1 MNKNFYND
9 FYRNTGFK
17 FSLTPKAIAIFL
29 LSHHIRYLFLLR
41 KAQKKPSIF
50 KKIVLKKYSSKY
62 GLEIS
67 PNAKIGTGLYLGHPY
82 NITVSGMATL
92 GNNVNLHKGCTIGAE
107 NRGNRKGAPKIGNCV
122 YVGIN
127 STIVGGIKIGD
138 DVLIA
143 PNSFVNFDVPPHS
156 VVVGNP
162 AKIYHKKDA
171 TYGYVNFKI

>member
-17 FSLTPKAIAIFL
+17 FKLTPKPIATFL
-29 LSHHIRYLFLLR
+29 FSHHIRYLFLLR
-41 KAQKKPSIF
+41 KAQKNPSIF
-50 KKIVLKKYSSKY
+50 KKFILKKYSSKY

-67 PNAKIGTGLYLGHPY
+67 PNAKIGNGLYLGHPY
-82 NITVSGMATL
+82 NITVSPMATL

-107 NRGNRKGAPKIGNCV
+107 NRGTRKGAPKIGNFV

-127 STIVGGIKIGD
+127 STVVGGIEIGD

-162 AKIYHKKDA
+162 AKIHPKENA
-171 TYGYVNFKI
+171 TQGYINFKI

>member
-17 FSLTPKAIAIFL
+17 FKLTPEAVAIFL

-41 KAQKKPSIF
+41 KAQNKPSIF
-50 KKIVLKKYSSKY
+50 NRMKLKKYSSKY

-67 PNAKIGTGLYLGHPY
+67 PYAKI
-82 NITVSGMATL
+82 V
-92 GNNVNLHKGCTIGAE
+92 
-107 NRGNRKGAPKIGNCV
+107 NCV

-127 STIVGGIKIGD
+127 STVVGGIEIGD

-143 PNSFVNFDVPPHS
+143 PNSFVNFNVPPHS

-162 AKIYHKKDA
+162 AKIHQKENA
-171 TYGYVNFKI
+171 TQGYIAFTF

>member
-17 FSLTPKAIAIFL
+17 FKLTPKALATILF
-29 LSHHIRYLFLLR
+29 SHHIKYLFWLR
-41 KAQKKPSIF
+41 KAQNKPSLLIR
-50 KKIVLKKYSSKY
+50 IVLKKFSSKY

-67 PNAKIGTGLYLGHPY
+67 PNAKIGSGLYLGHPY
-82 NITVSGMATL
+82 NITVSPMAAL
-92 GNNVNLHKGCTIGAE
+92 GNNVNLHKGCTVGAE
-107 NRGNRKGAPKIGNCV
+107 NRGARKGAPKIGNCV

-127 STIVGGIKIGD
+127 STVVGGIEIGD

-162 AKIYHKKDA
+162 AKIYPKENA
-171 TYGYVNFKI
+171 TKGYISFNV